1 MIEAP
6 KWIKNPK
13 ADVRGWRD
21 RQTGELLLAK
31 RFTLEEVRAFEDARA
46 AGLVKAVED
55 GVEATEGVTLLDVT
69 MDGDELTARVDFDEG
84 EFSTGDPSKGFTLAD
99 LTVDAS
105 AIENDP
111 VAVAAAEILE
121 DDDGTHIEAPVTAF
135 MELDFDSMTK
145 DELLALAEENNI
157 EAFKS
162 WSKAKIIAALT

>member
-6 KWIKNPK
+6 KWISNPK

-31 RFTLEEVRAFEDARA
+31 RFTLEEVQAFEDARA
-46 AGLVKAVED
+46 ASLVKAVED
-55 GVEATEGVTLLDVT
+55 GVEATEGVTLLDVSIV
-69 MDGDELTARVDFDEG
+69 DDELIARVEMDFETDYM
-84 EFSTGDPSKGFTLAD
+84 
-99 LTVDAS
+99 LTVDES

-111 VAVAAAEILE
+111 VAVAVAEVLAE
-121 DDDGTHIEAPVTAF
+121 DDGTHIAAPVTAF
-135 MELDFDSMTK
+135 MGLDFDAMTK
-145 DELLALAEENNI
+145 DELLELAEEHNI

>member
-31 RFTLEEVRAFEDARA
+31 RFTLEEVQAFEDARA
-46 AGLVKAVED
+46 ASLVKAVED
-55 GVEATEGVTLLDVT
+55 GVEATGGMALLDVT
-69 MDGDELTARVDFDEG
+69 MDGDELTARVEMDFETDYM
-84 EFSTGDPSKGFTLAD
+84 
-99 LTVDAS
+99 LTVDES

-111 VAVAAAEILE
+111 VAVAVAEVLSE
-121 DDDGTHIEAPVTAF
+121 DDGTHIEAPVTAF
-135 MELDFDSMTK
+135 MGLDFDTMTK
-145 DELLALAEENNI
+145 DELLELAEENNI

>member
-6 KWIKNPK
+6 KWISNPK

-31 RFTLEEVRAFEDARA
+31 RFTLEEVQAFEDARA
-46 AGLVKAVED
+46 ASLVKAVED
-55 GVEATEGVTLLDVT
+55 GVEATEGVTLLDVSVV
-69 MDGDELTARVDFDEG
+69 DDELTARVDIDFETDYM
-84 EFSTGDPSKGFTLAD
+84 
-99 LTVDAS
+99 LTVDES

-111 VAVAAAEILE
+111 VAVAVTEVLAE
-121 DDDGTHIEAPVTAF
+121 DDGTHIEAPITAF
-135 MELDFDSMTK
+135 MGLDFDAMTK
-145 DELLALAEENNI
+145 DELLELAEEHNI

>member
-6 KWIKNPK
+6 KWISNPK

-31 RFTLEEVRAFEDARA
+31 RFTLEEVQAFEDARA
-46 AGLVKAVED
+46 ASLVKAVED
-55 GVEATEGVTLLDVT
+55 GVEATEGVTLLDVSIV
-69 MDGDELTARVDFDEG
+69 DDELTARVEMDFETDYM
-84 EFSTGDPSKGFTLAD
+84 
-99 LTVDAS
+99 LTVDES

-111 VAVAAAEILE
+111 VAVAVTEVLAE
-121 DDDGTHIEAPVTAF
+121 DDGTHIEAPVTAF
-135 MELDFDSMTK
+135 MGLDFDAMTK
-145 DELLALAEENNI
+145 DELLELAEEHNI

>member
-6 KWIKNPK
+6 KWISNPK

-31 RFTLEEVRAFEDARA
+31 RFTLEEVQAFEDARA
-46 AGLVKAVED
+46 ASLVKAVED
-55 GVEATEGVTLLDVT
+55 GVEATEGVTLLDVSIV
-69 MDGDELTARVDFDEG
+69 DDELTARVEMDFETDYM
-84 EFSTGDPSKGFTLAD
+84 
-99 LTVDAS
+99 LTVDES

-111 VAVAAAEILE
+111 VAVAVAEVLAE
-121 DDDGTHIEAPVTAF
+121 DDGTHIEAPVTAF
-135 MELDFDSMTK
+135 MGLDFDAMTK
-145 DELLALAEENNI
+145 DELLDLAEEHNI

>member
-6 KWIKNPK
+6 KWISNPK

-31 RFTLEEVRAFEDARA
+31 RFTLEEVQAFEDARA
-46 AGLVKAVED
+46 ASLVKAVED
-55 GVEATEGVTLLDVT
+55 GVEATEGVTLLDVSIV
-69 MDGDELTARVDFDEG
+69 DDELTARVEMDFETDYM
-84 EFSTGDPSKGFTLAD
+84 
-99 LTVDAS
+99 LTVDES

-111 VAVAAAEILE
+111 VAVAVTEVLAE
-121 DDDGTHIEAPVTAF
+121 DDGTHIEAPITAF
-135 MELDFDSMTK
+135 MGLDFDAMTK
-145 DELLALAEENNI
+145 DELLELAEEHNI

>member
-6 KWIKNPK
+6 KWISNPK

-31 RFTLEEVRAFEDARA
+31 RFTLEEVQAFEDARA
-46 AGLVKAVED
+46 ASLVKAVED
-55 GVEATEGVTLLDVT
+55 GVEATEGVTLLDVSIV
-69 MDGDELTARVDFDEG
+69 DDELTARVEMDFETDYM
-84 EFSTGDPSKGFTLAD
+84 
-99 LTVDAS
+99 LTVDES

-111 VAVAAAEILE
+111 VAVAVTEVLAE
-121 DDDGTHIEAPVTAF
+121 DDGTHIEAPITAF
-135 MELDFDSMTK
+135 MGLDFDAMTK
-145 DELLALAEENNI
+145 DELLDLAEEHNI